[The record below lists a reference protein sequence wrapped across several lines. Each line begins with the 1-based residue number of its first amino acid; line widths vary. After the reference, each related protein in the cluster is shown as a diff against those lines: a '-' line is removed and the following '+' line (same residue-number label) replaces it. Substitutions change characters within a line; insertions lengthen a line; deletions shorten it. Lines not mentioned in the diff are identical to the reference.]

1 MYMFYNIK
9 KLNFKIM
16 KTKNFELEEKQIQEI
31 CDKIRTA
38 DNIDLTLTVA
48 FFDLAKIV
56 RQAYYS
62 GHDAGVAR
70 MTEIQAKNQELISN
84 LFKPL
89 SK

>member
-1 MYMFYNIK
+1 
-9 KLNFKIM
+9 M

-38 DNIDLTLTVA
+38 DDTDLTLKVA

-56 RQAYYS
+56 RHAYYE

-70 MTEIQAKNQELISN
+70 MAEINAKNQELINN
-84 LFKPL
+84 LFK
-89 SK
+89 K

>member
-1 MYMFYNIK
+1 M
-9 KLNFKIM
+9 
-16 KTKNFELEEKQIQEI
+16 KNFELEEKQIQEI

-38 DNIDLTLTVA
+38 DDTDLTLTVA

-89 SK
+89 NK

>member
-1 MYMFYNIK
+1 
-9 KLNFKIM
+9 M

-38 DNIDLTLTVA
+38 DDIDLTLQVA

-56 RQAYYS
+56 RQAYYD

-70 MTEIQAKNQELISN
+70 MAEIQAKNQEVINN
-84 LFKPL
+84 LFKHL
-89 SK
+89 NK